1 MEPVSPANNTLMD
14 VQSRAPRGEI
24 TIDDHG
30 RNKRTTST
38 TLGSF
43 SPGHHRDIPHRESLP
58 RDVSAHISEPYQ
70 NAEKV
75 GM

>member
-1 MEPVSPANNTLMD
+1 MTMAGTSA
-14 VQSRAPRGEI
+14 S
-24 TIDDHG
+24 
-30 RNKRTTST
+30 TST